1 MILNTIED
9 LQKYFNGVK
18 ERANNHAGN
27 VNNIIYPLLSFVIL
41 YSSYIN
47 AREYKGELANIV
59 KVDIKNKSLCIM
71 YEHETESIIVK
82 EKNHKGIP
90 LKSFNNES
98 TIEDIKDFFNK
109 I

>member
-18 ERANNHAGN
+18 ERANHHAGN

-59 KVDIKNKSLCIM
+59 KV
-71 YEHETESIIVK
+71 
-82 EKNHKGIP
+82 EK
-90 LKSFNNES
+90 
-98 TIEDIKDFFNK
+98 
-109 I
+109 

>member
-1 MILNTIED
+1 
-9 LQKYFNGVK
+9 
-18 ERANNHAGN
+18 
-27 VNNIIYPLLSFVIL
+27 
-41 YSSYIN
+41 
-47 AREYKGELANIV
+47 
-59 KVDIKNKSLCIM
+59 M

-90 LKSFNNES
+90 LNRFNNKS